1 MTNEELKTLTEIIV
15 LSAKYPSDFGLRALS
30 QQVQRYLQNNKGSGN
45 RFQPQKNTGGGI
57 LKPDEKTISEII
69 TEKRVTLMEAK
80 EIREELLANE
90 PEQEAKPKRFKKS
103 NKYKADED
111 AQN

>member
-1 MTNEELKTLTEIIV
+1 MTTEELQKLTDIIV
-15 LSAKYPSDFGLRALS
+15 LSAQYPSDFALRALS

-57 LKPDEKTISEII
+57 LEPKTKSISEII

-80 EIREELLANE
+80 DIREELINN
-90 PEQEAKPKRFKKS
+90 EQETENKPKRFRKS
-103 NKYKADED
+103 NKYKSDDSENA
-111 AQN
+111 

>member
-1 MTNEELKTLTEIIV
+1 MTNEELQKLTDIIV
-15 LSAKYPSDFGLRALS
+15 LSAQYPSDFALRALS

-57 LKPDEKTISEII
+57 LEPKTKSVAEII

-80 EIREELLANE
+80 EIREELIANE
-90 PEQEAKPKRFKKS
+90 PEQETKPKRFKKS
-103 NKYKADED
+103 NKYKSDDSENA
-111 AQN
+111 

>member
-1 MTNEELKTLTEIIV
+1 MTTEELQKLTDIIV
-15 LSAKYPSDFGLRALS
+15 LSAQYPSDFALRALS

-57 LKPDEKTISEII
+57 LEPKTKTVAEII

-80 EIREELLANE
+80 EIREEIIANE
-90 PEQEAKPKRFKKS
+90 PETENKPKRFRKS
-103 NKYKADED
+103 NKYKSDDSENA
-111 AQN
+111 

>member
-1 MTNEELKTLTEIIV
+1 MTTEELQKLTDIIV
-15 LSAKYPSDFGLRALS
+15 LSAQYPSDFALRALS

-57 LKPDEKTISEII
+57 LEPKTKTVAEII

-80 EIREELLANE
+80 EIREELINNE
-90 PEQEAKPKRFKKS
+90 PETENKPKRFRKS
-103 NKYKADED
+103 NKYKSED
-111 AQN
+111 SENA

>member
-1 MTNEELKTLTEIIV
+1 MTTEELQKLTDIIV
-15 LSAKYPSDFGLRALS
+15 LSAQYPSDFALRALS

-57 LKPDEKTISEII
+57 LEPKTKTVAEII

-80 EIREELLANE
+80 EIREELINNE
-90 PEQEAKPKRFKKS
+90 PETENKPKRFKKS
-103 NKYKADED
+103 NKYKSED
-111 AQN
+111 NENA